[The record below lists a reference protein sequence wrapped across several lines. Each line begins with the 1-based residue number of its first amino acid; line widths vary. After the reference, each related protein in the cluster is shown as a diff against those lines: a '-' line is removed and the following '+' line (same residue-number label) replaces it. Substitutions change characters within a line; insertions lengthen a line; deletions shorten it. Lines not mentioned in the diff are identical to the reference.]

1 MQKSA
6 QIDIA
11 ILGAGYGGI
20 SCVTRLS
27 RQYRGNPLV
36 RIHLVDRHT
45 YHLLETRLHERAV
58 RESEITIPLSRFLAK
73 RENVT
78 FHLGEVTH
86 IALDDRYVELDFG
99 MSETS
104 SAQVRRIR
112 YDYLVIALGSKT
124 NFYQIPGL
132 EQHAFQLKKLEDS
145 ERIRIHTERMFAIAA
160 SETNLNKRKEF
171 LRFVIGGGG
180 LTGVELATEM
190 AERFDSLSV
199 QYHIDPAEPEMIL
212 VELSDRILPSLDG
225 KQVTRSVEAMQA
237 MGVQIFT
244 NTRVNG
250 MRAENGRLEVLRS
263 PGEPIPTRTM
273 IWTGGI
279 RISDLIRRSGAET
292 GPQGRVVVNEFLRVK
307 HYPEVFA
314 IGDNALAINPH
325 NDEVVP
331 TAAQFALQQGYLTA
345 DNLNRLIDARALKPY
360 RPKVLG
366 EVVSLGRHLAV
377 GWAALPVGN
386 QFRFLSF
393 LGSLMKRAISERHLL
408 LLWKERQNWTGH
420 W

>member
-1 MQKSA
+1 MTSHR
-6 QIDIA
+6 QIDIL
-11 ILGAGYGGI
+11 ILGAGYGGL
-20 SCVTRLS
+20 SCLTRLS
-27 RQYRGNPLV
+27 RKFRGMDHV

-58 RESEITIPLSRFLAK
+58 REAEVTIPLSRFLAK
-73 RENVT
+73 RSNVT

-86 IALDDRYVELDFG
+86 IALDERYVELDFG
-99 MSETS
+99 KTDTTE
-104 SAQVRRIR
+104 AQPRRIR

-132 EQHAFQLKKLEDS
+132 ELHAFQLKELEDS
-145 ERIRIHTERMFAIAA
+145 ERIRAHTERMFAIAA
-160 SETNLNKRKEF
+160 SESNRNRRKEY
-171 LRFVIGGGG
+171 LRIVIGGGG
-180 LTGVELATEM
+180 LTGVELATEL
-190 AERFDSLSV
+190 AERFDALSE
-199 QYHIDPAEPEMIL
+199 QYHLDVAEPEMVL
-212 VELSDRILPSLDG
+212 LELSDRILPSLDG
-225 KQVTRSVEAMQA
+225 RQVARSVEAMQA
-237 MGVQIFT
+237 MGIQIFT
-244 NTRVNG
+244 NTRVTG
-250 MRAENGRLEVLRS
+250 MRERDGRLEVLRD

-292 GPQGRVVVNEFLRVK
+292 GPQGRVVVNRHLQVK

-314 IGDNALAINPH
+314 IGDNALAINPDS
-325 NDEVVP
+325 NQSVP

-345 DNLNRLIDARALKPY
+345 DNLQRLIFDRPLKTY

-377 GWAALPVGN
+377 GWASLPIGM
-386 QFRFLSF
+386 QLRFLGF
-393 LGSLMKRAISERHLL
+393 LGSLLKRAISERHLFF
-408 LLWKERQNWTGH
+408 LWKERQNWTGH